1 MAEYHG
7 DSICIDTGRPYNQDY
22 IAVVGVEN
30 GQIKWIREYYD
41 AIRVLRAIGDLD

>member
-1 MAEYHG
+1 
-7 DSICIDTGRPYNQDY
+7 
-22 IAVVGVEN
+22 VEN